1 MTHRSN
7 TLTCRNKEHIM
18 NIEKTLISVIVAFGI
33 VGSAALAAGGKA
45 EISDFGSNFG
55 SAKVTASANDC
66 INGGLF
72 ASHDFDSHSG
82 ALDL

>member
-1 MTHRSN
+1 
-7 TLTCRNKEHIM
+7 M
-18 NIEKTLISVIVAFGI
+18 NIERTLISVIVAFGI
-33 VGSAALAAGGKA
+33 VGSAALAAGGKV

-72 ASHDFDSHSG
+72 ASHAFDSHSG